1 MTPEDDLKGGVVQ
14 NVSELSDTET
24 IDSKIKKLP
33 TDDSD
38 DSVWV
43 DDVDFVDN
51 YNIAISGTADN
62 VRLYSLYPNNGD
74 VLL

>member
-1 MTPEDDLKGGVVQ
+1 MTLEDALKGGVVQ
-14 NVSELSDTET
+14 NVSELSEDET

-33 TDDSD
+33 TNDSD
-38 DSVWV
+38 DSVWA
-43 DDVDFVDN
+43 DDADFVDN

-62 VRLYSLYPNNGD
+62 VRLYRLYPNNGD